1 MIRLVALDLDGTTFG
16 GDTRVSPAVRAAIAA
31 TQAKGVAVPLATGR
45 MFTST
50 RPIAAD
56 LGIRVP
62 LICYQGALVRDPVS
76 AATLFYRPLAADV
89 ALEVIALLQAQGLHA
104 QFYLDDV
111 LYVDEWNPG
120 TTIYVGLNKDIRV
133 ETIGDPVAFLR
144 AQGSDPTKISVV
156 LADEA
161 ATDALV
167 AHLKGRFGDRLYATK
182 SHPIFAET
190 INPTCDK
197 GVALAALAAHLGV
210 AQAEVLAVGD
220 GDNDIPMLRWAGVG
234 VAMGQAA
241 ADVQA
246 AADYVTASLTEDGL
260 AAALDRFVLSQ
271 SQPNSNT
278 ETRR

>member
-31 TQAKGVAVPLATGR
+31 TQAKGVAVTLATGR

-56 LGIRVP
+56 LGITVP

-76 AATLFYRPLAADV
+76 ATTLFYRPLAAEV
-89 ALEVIALLQAQGLHA
+89 ALAVIALLQAQGLHP
-104 QFYLDDV
+104 QLYLDEV

-120 TTIYVGLNKDIRV
+120 TAYYVSLNKDIRV
-133 ETIGDPVAFLR
+133 ETVGDPAAFLR
-144 AQGSDPTKISVV
+144 AHGGDPTKLSVV
-156 LADEA
+156 LADEP

-167 AHLKGRFGDRLYATK
+167 AQLKARFGDRLYATK

-190 INPTCDK
+190 INPACDK
-197 GVALAALAAHLGV
+197 GVALAALADHLGI
-210 AQAEVLAVGD
+210 AQADVMAVGD
-220 GDNDIPMLRWAGVG
+220 GDNDVPMLRWAGVG
-234 VAMGQAA
+234 VAMGQAHS
-241 ADVQA
+241 DVHA
-246 AADYVTASLTEDGL
+246 AADYVTGSLAEDGL

-271 SQPNSNT
+271 
-278 ETRR
+278 

>member
-16 GDTRVSPAVRAAIAA
+16 GDTRVRPAVRAAIAA
-31 TQAKGVAVPLATGR
+31 TQAKGVAVTLATGR

-56 LGIRVP
+56 LDIQVP

-89 ALEVIALLQAQGLHA
+89 ALEVIALLQAQGLHP
-104 QFYLDDV
+104 QLYLDEV

-120 TTIYVGLNKDIRV
+120 TAFYVSLNRDIRV
-133 ETIGDPVAFLR
+133 ETIGDAAAFLQ
-144 AQGSDPTKISVV
+144 AHGGDPTKLSVV
-156 LADEA
+156 LADEP

-167 AHLKGRFGDRLYATK
+167 ARLQAEFGSRLYATK
-182 SHPIFAET
+182 SYPIFAET

-197 GVALAALAAHLGV
+197 GVALAALAAHLGI
-210 AQAEVLAVGD
+210 AQAEVMAVGD

-234 VAMGQAA
+234 VAMGQAH

-246 AADYVTASLTEDGL
+246 AADYVTTSLAEDGL

-271 SQPNSNT
+271 
-278 ETRR
+278 